1 MNKIV
6 VHKLFQLTKEHVAN
20 IRNIATTGT
29 VNYEEV
35 SRLYHR
41 AAHLTLLDILIH
53 QYREESGTISAQLDG
68 KMSLHHKLLTKYK
81 WPLSEIRHLSLE
93 DICLALHDELKID
106 NFDQEISKY
115 FTNVLGRYEP
125 LFFSDYLNEEW
136 DPLLYLQTEQQQH
149 W

>member
-1 MNKIV
+1 MNKDM
-6 VHKLFQLTKEHVAN
+6 VHKLFQSTKEHVASV
-20 IRNIATTGT
+20 RNIATTGA

-35 SRLYHR
+35 TRLYYR
-41 AAHLTLLDILIH
+41 AAHLTLLDILLDQH
-53 QYREESGTISAQLDG
+53 REESGTISAQLAG

-106 NFDQEISKY
+106 NFDKEISTY
-115 FTNVLGRYEP
+115 FTTVLGRYEP

-136 DPLLYLQTEQQQH
+136 DPLLYLQTEQQLH